1 MAEEES
7 SHQEDN
13 SDSNMLGVLDPTV
26 HATTSAIPQNDT
38 PNFSILSIQRNQE
51 EAGSS
56 RPTRESVLQRLSE
69 ALLRHSLAKVIRRP
83 NIFQASRSL
92 FPVFVSDPYI
102 ISVYSLD

>member
-38 PNFSILSIQRNQE
+38 PNFSILSIQHNQE

-56 RPTRESVLQRLSE
+56 RPTREIVLQRLSE
-69 ALLRHSLAKVIRRP
+69 ALLRHSLAKVIRR
-83 NIFQASRSL
+83 L
-92 FPVFVSDPYI
+92 HVFKLIKVALPCI
-102 ISVYSLD
+102 RF